1 MLEAIKNELR
11 YAVAI
16 RKEDGSEFYAHA
28 SPCGC
33 ALFYTK
39 KAAASY
45 CRELRP
51 QFKCRVVPVKVTI
64 TEIKP

>member
-1 MLEAIKNELR
+1 MLARIHNELR

-16 RKEDGSEFYAHA
+16 QKDDGSEFHAHA

-39 KAAASY
+39 KAAAAY
-45 CRELRP
+45 KRELRP